1 MKKIFGFLFLLTY
14 SISAVS
20 QTKATSFPGA
30 GFKAAFPNKPEVVK
44 NDVDSK
50 VGKIA
55 TTTYNCEG
63 EDFLIVLSESIYP
76 AELIKKLDGAGVQ
89 GILDGA
95 KNGAVKNIET
105 QLGGKFVLSTDEK
118 FLFNEKYSAAK
129 FGGAI
134 EDVTMETL
142 CIVKDN
148 HFFIVMVIG
157 NTKSEVALQFV
168 NSFQLNE

>member
-1 MKKIFGFLFLLTY
+1 MKRIFGLLFLLTC
-14 SISAVS
+14 SISVVS

-50 VGKIA
+50 VGKIE

-63 EDFLIVLSESIYP
+63 EDFLILLSESIYP
-76 AELIKKLDGAGVQ
+76 SELIKKLDGTGIQ

-118 FLFNEKYSAAK
+118 FLFKDKYSAAK
-129 FGGAI
+129 FGGVI
-134 EDVTMETL
+134 DDVALETL